1 MCPGRAGDRPVLV
14 NDSSKARELLGW
26 TPKFP
31 ELDRQIM
38 HAWSWF
44 RDKMPNI
51 QSNWTHKAPQP
62 SDQRASKWFD
72 GAPERPLRGTLGLA
86 SSAVNWPSC
95 CT

>member
-62 SDQRASKWFD
+62 SDQRASKWSTAPPKGLS
-72 GAPERPLRGTLGLA
+72 GARWAWRAAL
-86 SSAVNWPSC
+86 
-95 CT
+95 